1 MRINFDTQTGLRNNL
16 GLKGDVNMDF
26 TRQSGIVN
34 EDLIKGKEVTLIG
47 VGSIGS
53 FTALALTK
61 LGVEHMTVY
70 DEDGVSNHNIPNQ
83 FYRMKDVNKFK
94 GEAMAEIIQEFNG
107 VTIQP
112 KLEFYKDQPLSE
124 VVIVATDSMTSRKM
138 VWKQFVNQ
146 DSAKVLIEARM
157 GGELGYVYLVVKG
170 NDKHMTC
177 YEENL
182 YSDEEAA
189 DIPCT
194 ERSIIYNVLMIAS
207 LICRAFKAVVKGEAG
222 YPHEYVF
229 DMNHM
234 LTYDQREVEA
244 MEG

>member
-1 MRINFDTQTGLRNNL
+1 
-16 GLKGDVNMDF
+16 
-26 TRQSGIVN
+26 
-34 EDLIKGKEVTLIG
+34 
-47 VGSIGS
+47 
-53 FTALALTK
+53 
-61 LGVEHMTVY
+61 MTVY

-112 KLEFYKDQPLSE
+112 RLEFYKDQPLSE
-124 VVIVATDSMTSRKM
+124 VVVVATDSMTSRKM
-138 VWKQFVNQ
+138 VWKQFVKQ

-182 YSDEEAA
+182 YSDEEAE

-207 LICRAFKAVVKGEAG
+207 LICRAFKAVVKGEEG
-222 YPHEYVF
+222 YPYEYVF

-234 LTYDQREVEA
+234 LTYEQREVSL
-244 MEG
+244 